1 MKAKKK
7 TQTLMWTGWWRPEKE
22 EREIRAERQKCK
34 PKEDLASLDKAQ
46 TQSVSCST
54 FYQKC

>member
-1 MKAKKK
+1 
-7 TQTLMWTGWWRPEKE
+7 MWTGWWRPEKE